1 MLRSI
6 LLVLAFGSAAS
17 QWLINNESKSWT
29 LSNSPKAYD
38 NCATYDI
45 CDVTYAVDGSADDLE
60 GKSFVFETT
69 DWTGSTIGPYNI
81 TIEMGAKVSL
91 SQYRFYSKSIYTSRV
106 KTMSLQYST
115 NGGDSFAD
123 VAGSELDIP
132 DSTNPAGWF
141 NASFSATPYASVW
154 RVFISDAWPTGSTPQ
169 LYFTE
174 VQFFEASEAEPTNS
188 PTAGPTAK
196 PTDAPTRNPTADKNI
211 CDPTSSS
218 VNVCDECA
226 KDYINTQGSCD
237 ECVAE
242 NCAICDPDN
251 FNGCLNTCDTC
262 CATYIDDC
270 AECVQE
276 ECR

>member
-1 MLRSI
+1 MR
-6 LLVLAFGSAAS
+6 
-17 QWLINNESKSWT
+17 
-29 LSNSPKAYD
+29 
-38 NCATYDI
+38 
-45 CDVTYAVDGSADDLE
+45 
-60 GKSFVFETT
+60 
-69 DWTGSTIGPYNI
+69 
-81 TIEMGAKVSL
+81 
-91 SQYRFYSKSIYTSRV
+91 
-106 KTMSLQYST
+106 
-115 NGGDSFAD
+115 
-123 VAGSELDIP
+123 IP

-174 VQFFEASEAEPTNS
+174 VQFFKAS
-188 PTAGPTAK
+188 
-196 PTDAPTRNPTADKNI
+196 ADKNI

-251 FNGCLNTCDTC
+251 FNGCLNTCNNC

-270 AECVQE
+270 TECVQE